1 MTLAGGAFVWSRGAL
16 ADLEQRLGVA
26 FIDPDLLVRSLAHR
40 SWCSENGDLPSN
52 ERLEFLGD
60 SVLGL
65 VVTRFVY
72 EHFPHLPEGQLSE
85 VRAGV
90 VNARTLAEVA
100 AELDL
105 GDFMLLGKGES
116 AAGGRT
122 KPSILA
128 DAIEAVIA
136 SIYLDQGWDVAADFV
151 LRVLGD
157 RIGAAAEGPGGRDYK
172 TRLQE
177 LAAQLGMGRPRYI
190 VDGEGPDHEK
200 RFFASVQLS
209 GVEYGT
215 GDGRS
220 KKEAEQAAAWSAWLD
235 LTGERGDRGPIDA
248 TGFVTA
254 SSAEEAHDAGAP

>member
-1 MTLAGGAFVWSRGAL
+1 MTVASDATARAVEEGSAPWREELQR
-16 ADLEQRLGVA
+16 RLGVA
-26 FIDPDLLVRSLAHR
+26 FGDGELLVRSLAHR
-40 SWCSENGDLPSN
+40 SWCSEHGDVPSN

-65 VVTRFVY
+65 VVTRYVY

-100 AELDL
+100 AELGL
-105 GDFMLLGKGES
+105 GEFVLLGKGEA
-116 AAGGRT
+116 AAGGRH

-128 DAIEAVIA
+128 DALEAVIA
-136 SIYLDQGWDVAADFV
+136 AVYLDQGWHVAGEFV

-157 RIGAAAEGPGGRDYK
+157 RIGVAAEGPGGRDYK

-177 LAAQLGMGRPRYI
+177 LAAQLGMGRPRYV

-200 RFFASVQLS
+200 RFYAAVQLS
-209 GVEYGT
+209 GIEYGT
-215 GDGRS
+215 GEGRS
-220 KKEAEQAAAWSAWLD
+220 KKEAEQAAAWAAWLD
-235 LTGERGDRGPIDA
+235 LTGEPRHADMPGPREE
-248 TGFVTA
+248 TGN
-254 SSAEEAHDAGAP
+254 AGAS